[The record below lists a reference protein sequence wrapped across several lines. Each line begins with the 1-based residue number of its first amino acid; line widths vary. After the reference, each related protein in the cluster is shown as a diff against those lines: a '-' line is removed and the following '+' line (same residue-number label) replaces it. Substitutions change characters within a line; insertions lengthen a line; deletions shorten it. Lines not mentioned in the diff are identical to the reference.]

1 MFLETLQNITVMRET
16 LKFPTEE
23 DLTGAAV
30 ALMRLQDTYQLETSS
45 LARGELNG
53 VQYSTQLSGL
63 FHLTSRPNLSH
74 KVILWYFNLYQYC
87 DTRLSCPLSLVAY
100 L

>member
-63 FHLTSRPNLSH
+63 LDLTPRPIYYIIKLFYDG
-74 KVILWYFNLYQYC
+74 ILNY
-87 DTRLSCPLSLVAY
+87 TEIVT
-100 L
+100 

>member
-63 FHLTSRPNLSH
+63 FDLTPRPIYYFIKLFYDG
-74 KVILWYFNLYQYC
+74 ILIY
-87 DTRLSCPLSLVAY
+87 TKIVT
-100 L
+100 